1 MPLIGREKL
10 LESIVEQLA
19 HSEIRLMTLIGPGGV
34 GKTRLACEVARQA
47 APSYNLVR
55 LIDLTPLHADLV
67 AAVIADVIGVQPR
80 SGSTPIDRL
89 RDPLHK
95 QRTLL
100 VLDNFEHVLDAGPQV
115 AKLLTTV
122 RDVDLIVTS
131 RAPLRL
137 RWEHLTP
144 VPPLTLPRS
153 SDRSPVEELAKI
165 PAVALFV
172 GHLTRLHPH
181 FELTEANAEIV
192 SGICQQLDGLPLA
205 LELAASN
212 PQVLSLSRLH
222 GQLEWHLA
230 QLESGPRDLPTR
242 QRSMRAAIEW
252 SYQLLT
258 SAEQL
263 AARRASI
270 FAGGASV
277 DAAEEIMQLPT
288 EAGSAQDLL
297 VSLVEKSLLALDASH
312 VDSPRF
318 SMLKTV
324 RKYLLDQLA
333 ADEGREALERR
344 FAEYYLGLAEHTA
357 AALGGSEDVAAILVL
372 NREHENFRSILQA
385 AVSQRNVAVGL
396 RLALALASYWKR
408 SGQLV
413 EAGRWLEQ
421 IALHCDLPELIEQR
435 IEVLA
440 WAGRFAL
447 FRGDL
452 GTAGERLV
460 EALNLSQS
468 SDCAAWC
475 SELSCELAH
484 VRLIQGDT
492 RAAEA
497 LLEDVLARSNAES
510 SAIQHAEVRFL
521 RGSIMA
527 AQGRGEQARGPL
539 SEAIVGFEAAR
550 ADERVTKSMLTLAD
564 LRLVEGAID
573 AAKQLYMDALVRAKV
588 AGIWHLEARCRI
600 GLGIV
605 ASWEQ
610 DEDSTLSNLRAA
622 FEIAEQYGDEL
633 SVALVI
639 DALAT
644 LGVSRSRLDPERLQ
658 LTGLADA
665 MLDRLGQSST
675 SLERSR
681 TAPSRLLAR
690 EMLGDDEVMHL
701 EANGRHLSLE
711 HVRATLEANQA
722 GEWAR
727 DSEDEAD
734 QGPSQL
740 ERLTRR
746 ERKVV
751 QLVAKGL
758 TNRQIALELDIAERT
773 VDTHVSN
780 MLRKLALP
788 SRASAAAWAVE
799 QGLTRH

>member
-10 LESIVEQLA
+10 LNSIVDQLA

-34 GKTRLACEVARQA
+34 GKTRLACEAARQA

-55 LIDLTPLHADLV
+55 FIDLTPLHADLV
-67 AAVIADVIGVQPR
+67 AAVLADVIGVQPR

-89 RDPLHK
+89 RDPLHR

-100 VLDNFEHVLDAGPQV
+100 VLDNFEHVLDAGPQI

-144 VPPLTLPRS
+144 VPPLTLPTS
-153 SDRSPVEELAKI
+153 SDRLPVEDLANI

-172 GHLTRLHPH
+172 SHLTRLHPH

-192 SGICQQLDGLPLA
+192 ARICQQLDGLPLA

-212 PQVLSLSRLH
+212 LQVLSLSRLH
-222 GQLEWHLA
+222 GQLEWHLGE
-230 QLESGPRDLPTR
+230 LERGPRDLPAR

-258 SAEQL
+258 SEEQL
-263 AARRASI
+263 AARRAAI

-288 EAGSAQDLL
+288 EAESVQDLL
-297 VSLVEKSLLALDASH
+297 VSLAEKSLLALDASH

-324 RKYLLDQLA
+324 RKYLLEQLA

-344 FAEYYLGLAEHTA
+344 FAEYYLGLAEHTSA
-357 AALGGSEDVAAILVL
+357 VLGGSNDVAAILVL

-385 AVSQRNVAVGL
+385 AVSQRNVATSL

-421 IALHCDLPELIEQR
+421 MALICDLPELVEQR
-435 IEVLA
+435 TEVLA

-452 GTAGERLV
+452 GTAGERLL

-468 SDCAAWC
+468 SNCAAWRG
-475 SELSCELAH
+475 ELSCELAH

-492 RAAEA
+492 GAAEA
-497 LLEDVLARSNAES
+497 LLEELLTRSNAES

-527 AQGRGEQARGPL
+527 MQGRGEEARSLL
-539 SEAIVGFEAAR
+539 SDAISGFEAANV
-550 ADERVTKSMLTLAD
+550 DERATRAMLTLAD
-564 LRLVEGAID
+564 LRLVEGTID
-573 AAKQLYMDALVRAKV
+573 SANQLYMDALVRAKV

-605 ASWEQ
+605 ASREQ

-633 SVALVI
+633 SIALVI

-658 LTGLADA
+658 LIGLADA
-665 MLDRLGQSST
+665 MLDRLGQSPT

-681 TAPSRLLAR
+681 TAFSRQLAR

-701 EANGRHLSLE
+701 EANGRQLSLE

-722 GEWAR
+722 GDLAQ

-734 QGPSQL
+734 QAPSQL

-751 QLVAKGL
+751 QLVARGL

-780 MLRKLALP
+780 MLRKLGLP
-788 SRASAAAWAVE
+788 TRASAAAWAVE